1 MGKRIKKLNY
11 IRKMVH
17 LSSLINLC
25 FVTPFETHHDV
36 QKQFSCKIKKYLVYF
51 GFLSTKLLGLSQQ
64 INILLPQHTSLC
76 RFLLANLNLL
86 GQVGDHYFLTL
97 GVQNFFSQPIF
108 FIQLWYFFTCCDA
121 YFSQINIIGQNL
133 QSSFKKQTQTSLNL
147 NVVQLCLT

>member
-1 MGKRIKKLNY
+1 
-11 IRKMVH
+11 MVH
-17 LSSLINLC
+17 LSLLINLC

-51 GFLSTKLLGLSQQ
+51 GLLSTKLLGLSQQ
-64 INILLPQHTSLC
+64 INILLPQHSSLC

-86 GQVGDHYFLTL
+86 GQVGDHFFLTL

-108 FIQLWYFFTCCDA
+108 FIQLWYFFTCWDA

-133 QSSFKKQTQTSLNL
+133 QSSFKKQTQTSINL